1 MNVEEKAEY
10 DRDCQ
15 IDDRMCEGLCI
26 RCAREMPKDD
36 YIPLTSIGR
45 PAKCPICAPNQWKEA
60 NPLWNE
66 DAVEKAAKKS
76 HEQYGAAYKELAN
89 R

>member
-1 MNVEEKAEY
+1 MNAEEKAEY

-36 YIPLTSIGR
+36 YIPLVTVGK
-45 PAKCPICAPNQWKEA
+45 PAKCPSCSPNQWERQSN
-60 NPLWNE
+60 NP
-66 DAVEKAAKKS
+66 
-76 HEQYGAAYKELAN
+76 
-89 R
+89 